1 MKESSMSLIEQ
12 NQKIV
17 AKYRESGQVWP
28 ATAVDIARWAISKKL
43 WDIHPA
49 RVVRQCAD
57 QIAEAMRQEY
67 ITDPQGRRVRVKHVA
82 PYEEKGQMLL
92 KWDDMRSASHGHMST
107 SFAYKRQL
115 IVSDCR
121 QLKLEIDSYNEN
133 YNTGRPIQ
141 GIFDFT
147 DDMTELE
154 LQSKANRAHAA

>member
-1 MKESSMSLIEQ
+1 MSLIEQ

-17 AKYRESGQVWP
+17 ATYRESGQVWP

-92 KWDDMRSASHGHMST
+92 KWDDMRVQETTDRFGLSA
-107 SFAYKRQL
+107 
-115 IVSDCR
+115 V
-121 QLKLEIDSYNEN
+121 EI
-133 YNTGRPIQ
+133 R
-141 GIFDFT
+141 
-147 DDMTELE
+147 
-154 LQSKANRAHAA
+154 NR

>member
-1 MKESSMSLIEQ
+1 MGLIEQ

-17 AKYRESGQVWP
+17 AKYRASNQPWP
-28 ATAVDIARWAISKKL
+28 ATATDIARWAIGKKL
-43 WDIHPA
+43 WQIHPG

-82 PYEEKGQMLL
+82 PYPDKGQLSL
-92 KWDDMRSASHGHMST
+92 KWDDMRTAGHRHMQMA
-107 SFAYKRQL
+107 FAYKRQL

-133 YNTGRPIQ
+133 YNKEKPIQ
-141 GIFDFT
+141 GFFDFT
-147 DDMTELE
+147 DDLAELE
-154 LQSKANRAHAA
+154 IQAKGDRPHAA